1 MEFNRERIVFPTND
15 AKTQNSKSRQRLYI
29 SYKT

>member
-15 AKTQNSKSRQRLYI
+15 AKHKAVNLDKDFAI
-29 SYKT
+29 YKN